1 MRFVSSTPLRR
12 MSALILVPCITF
24 IPHLVLAQSSY
35 SDTEEGFSTP
45 ELTVSDLDSVYL
57 DMHKRYTAKSLS
69 QWVRP
74 QESNNALRVGLQ
86 VGHLK
91 SNEVPDEFPGIR
103 RNGAGTS
110 YKTISEVS
118 INYNIATRTAKELAA
133 LGEQTLGRPI
143 VVDIL
148 PATIPAG
155 YVADAVVA
163 IHADGNPNKKKRGF
177 KVASPRRDFGQI
189 STALEVSLRDAYAL
203 ETGLPEDVIPTTNM
217 RGYYAFNWPRFIHT
231 INPMTP
237 AAIIEV
243 GFMSNKADRDF
254 LVTQDT
260 KAARGIARGIIAFLS
275 QTPEVARAQQSL
287 LRTPPRLPITGKP
300 ICLNDHL
307 NGSIRTP
314 NCVVGIETRREEQ
327 YALGNIT
334 SKISKQALLAASTIT
349 VTGTFSSIYEKQN
362 YPWYVYDIDGVVQ
375 VESLR

>member
-1 MRFVSSTPLRR
+1 V
-12 MSALILVPCITF
+12 TF
-24 IPHLVLAQSSY
+24 IPHLVVAQSSY
-35 SDTEEGFSTP
+35 SETEEGFSTP
-45 ELTVSDLDSVYL
+45 ELSVSDYDSVYL
-57 DMHKRYTAKSLS
+57 DMHKRYTAKSLA
-69 QWVRP
+69 QWERV
-74 QESNNALRVGLQ
+74 QEPNNALRVGLQ

-91 SNEVPDEFPGIR
+91 SSEVPDEFPGIR

-133 LGEQTLGRPI
+133 LGEQALGRPI

-177 KVASPRRDFGQI
+177 KVASPRRDFAQI
-189 STALEVSLRDAYAL
+189 SAALEVSLRDTYAL

-217 RGYYAFNWPRFIHT
+217 RGYYAFNWPRFKYTIH
-231 INPMTP
+231 PMTP

-243 GFMSNKADRDF
+243 GFMSNKADREF
-254 LVTQDT
+254 LLTQDS
-260 KAARGIARGIIAFLS
+260 KAARGIARGIIAFLA
-275 QTPEVARAQQSL
+275 QKPEVARAQQML

-307 NGSIRTP
+307 TGNIRTP
-314 NCVVGIETRREEQ
+314 NCVVGIETKREEQ
-327 YALGNIT
+327 YALGNIA
-334 SKISKQALLAASTIT
+334 SKISKKALLAASSIT
-349 VTGTFSSIYEKQN
+349 VTGNFSPISERHLQ
-362 YPWYVYDIDGVVQ
+362 PA
-375 VESLR
+375 R